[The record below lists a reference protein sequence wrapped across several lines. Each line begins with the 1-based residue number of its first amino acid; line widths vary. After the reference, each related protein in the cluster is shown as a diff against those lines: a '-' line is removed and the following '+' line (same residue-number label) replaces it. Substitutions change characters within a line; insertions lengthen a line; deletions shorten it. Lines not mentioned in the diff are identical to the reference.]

1 MDPFNICHNLSF
13 FSGIV
18 GTPSPKVKSSLAL
31 QELEV
36 RAAKAETALC
46 AMKNDFEEFKKSKI
60 EQEKV
65 LEEKL
70 EKARED
76 LNESR

>member
-1 MDPFNICHNLSF
+1 M
-13 FSGIV
+13 
-18 GTPSPKVKSSLAL
+18 KSSLAL